1 MAKPTGAAVGGPA
14 AAAAAVTAAAAAN
27 GGEHSVI
34 VEAVSV
40 APAAA
45 PAPAIADQQPVDQ
58 AAGMHENAQ
67 PLLVICRS
75 FCSSLT
81 ISQHCCKRKH
91 STTVCDM

>member
-1 MAKPTGAAVGGPA
+1 MAKPTGAAVGGHA
-14 AAAAAVTAAAAAN
+14 AAAAAVTAAAAA
-27 GGEHSVI
+27 SVI
-34 VEAVSV
+34 VEAVSI

>member
-1 MAKPTGAAVGGPA
+1 MAKPTGAAVGGHA
-14 AAAAAVTAAAAAN
+14 AAAAAVTAAAAA
-27 GGEHSVI
+27 SVI
-34 VEAVSV
+34 VEAVSI

-58 AAGMHENAQ
+58 AAGMHESAQ

-81 ISQHCCKRKH
+81 ISQQHCCKRKH

>member
-58 AAGMHENAQ
+58 AAGMHESAR
-67 PLLVICRS
+67 LLAMRWIGLATCAL
-75 FCSSLT
+75 SSLARLERSAT
-81 ISQHCCKRKH
+81 
-91 STTVCDM
+91 